1 MNNPENFPFDSMP
14 SILRNA
20 IVEIHRN
27 GGFSLPL
34 IGNLALATTAAACQN
49 SIDVQLPLGAIVPV
63 SLINITIADS
73 GEGKSPIDELLSKPI
88 RKLEAE
94 EAKKLKLIK
103 QKFKPSKA
111 AWKLKQ
117 KAIEKEIAAA
127 AKKELLTD
135 DAQRLELL
143 KDELQ
148 KLTYQLYL
156 HELKKPKMPKMYK
169 LIQADITP
177 AKIVRNLNENV
188 PSMFISSDEGG
199 SLFQGHAVKDLG
211 FFNKCWDGSPIN
223 VQRVTSEDIEIN
235 DARVSISIAVQGK
248 LLNEYL
254 NGRGK
259 NARDIGFLARGFIC
273 FPMSTKGT
281 RFVGNAQQAWPHLE
295 ALQAR
300 LREILD
306 NDRLEMDAG
315 RESRHL
321 LVFSLKAKERWI
333 SFRNKVEADLVPGG
347 YLSDVSDAASKSAN
361 NLARVAALF
370 HFLEGKTGE
379 ISEETIVQAIAV
391 CSWYLEEF
399 RRLFS
404 NNMQMPVVQ
413 SDALALEQSIA
424 TYFYNRPGLVKMKK
438 SALSQ
443 YAPSHLRG
451 ANNKYRLEAAINALL
466 RMDCIRIYQD
476 RKIFWVEYYANPANG
491 QPNAYQQAM
500 YQQPVYQALPTVNYG
515 V

>member
-1 MNNPENFPFDSMP
+1 MNNPENYPANSMP

-20 IVEIHRN
+20 VVEIRTN
-27 GGFSLPL
+27 GGFSMAL
-34 IGNLALATTAAACQN
+34 IGNLALATIAAASQN
-49 SIDVQLPLGAIVPV
+49 SIDVQLPLGQNVPV
-63 SLINITIADS
+63 SLDSLTVADS
-73 GEGKSPIDELLSKPI
+73 GEGKSPVTALLSKP
-88 RKLEAE
+88 LEDFEAE

-117 KAIEKEIAAA
+117 KAIEKEIAAT

-223 VQRVTSEDIEIN
+223 VQRVTSEDIEID

-248 LLNEYL
+248 LMDEYL
-254 NGRGK
+254 KGRGR
-259 NARDIGFLARGFIC
+259 NARDIGFLARCFIC

-281 RFVGNAQQAWPHLE
+281 RFVASAQQSWPHLE
-295 ALQAR
+295 ALQTR

-306 NDRLEMDAG
+306 NDRIEMDAG
-315 RESRHL
+315 RQGRHV
-321 LVFSLKAKERWI
+321 LVFSLEAKERWI
-333 SFRNKVEADLVPGG
+333 RFRNNVEADLVPGG
-347 YLSDVSDAASKSAN
+347 YLSDVSDAASKMAN

-379 ISEETIVQAIAV
+379 ISEATLTQAIDV
-391 CSWYLEEF
+391 CSWYLNEF
-399 RRLFS
+399 KRLFS
-404 NNMQMPVVQ
+404 KNMQMPLVQ

-424 TYFYNRPGLVKMKK
+424 NYFYNRPGHTKMKR

-451 ANNKYRLEAAINALL
+451 ANNKCRLEAAINALL
-466 RMDCIRIYQD
+466 MMDHIRIYPD
-476 RKIFWVEYYANPANG
+476 HKTFWVEYYANPANA
-491 QPNAYQQAM
+491 QTNYLSHQVPQA
-500 YQQPVYQALPTVNYG
+500 PVYHPMGRV
-515 V
+515 

>member
-34 IGNLALATTAAACQN
+34 IGNLALATTAAVCQN

-88 RKLEAE
+88 RDLEKE
-94 EAKKLKLIK
+94 DDKKCKLIK
-103 QKFKPSKA
+103 QQLNPSKV

-117 KAIEKEIAAA
+117 KAIEKEIAAI
-127 AKKELLTD
+127 AKKEVLTD
-135 DAQRLELL
+135 DSQQLELL
-143 KDELQ
+143 KAESK
-148 KLTYQLYL
+148 KLIHQLYL
-156 HELKKPKMPKMYK
+156 HELKKPKMPKRYK

-177 AKIVRNLNENV
+177 AKIVRCLDENV
-188 PSMFISSDEGG
+188 PSIFISSDEGG
-199 SLFQGHAVKDLG
+199 SLFQGHAIKDLG
-211 FFNKCWDGSPIN
+211 FLNKCWDGAPIN
-223 VQRVTSEDIEIN
+223 VQRATSEDIEIN
-235 DARVSISIAVQGK
+235 GARVSISISVQGK
-248 LLNEYL
+248 VLDDYL

-259 NARDIGFLARGFIC
+259 NARYIGFLPRGFVC

-281 RFVGNAQQAWPHLE
+281 RFIANAQQSWFYLE

-300 LREILD
+300 FRQILN
-306 NDRLEMDAG
+306 NDRLEMNAG
-315 RESRHL
+315 REGRHV
-321 LVFSLKAKERWI
+321 LVFSLAAKERWI
-333 SFRNKVEADLVPGG
+333 RFRNNVEADLSPGG
-347 YLSDVSDAASKSAN
+347 YLSDVSDAASKIAN

-451 ANNKYRLEAAINALL
+451 ANNKYRLEAAIAHLSIQGIITIVTEL
-466 RMDCIRIYQD
+466 KTHYIM
-476 RKIFWVEYYANPANG
+476 YYANQANP
-491 QPNAYQQAM
+491 QATYQQPM